1 MKITKDQVLENLE
14 EVRKYVAEADSAKE
28 TKTVCIEVK
37 NRLTGEVKFTS
48 EKTTLK
54 EACIYNKATL
64 YEATLYGADLS
75 GADLSGAD
83 LSGANLSGA
92 NLSGADLR
100 EADLSGADL
109 SGAELHNAK
118 FYGRGGHVKIKK
130 ENLDGFLGALGFEIE
145 N

>member
-83 LSGANLSGA
+83 LSGA
-92 NLSGADLR
+92 
-100 EADLSGADL
+100 DLSGAYLYGADL
-109 SGAELHNAK
+109 YGANLMSAK
-118 FYGRGGHVKIKK
+118 FYGKGGTTKIKK
-130 ENLDGFLGALGFEIE
+130 SQVEDFLKALGIVVE
-145 N
+145 